1 MVDCEYHLS
10 CKNSPN
16 RFQRDRRTG
25 AIADEGEGA
34 RMIHYSFIITEP
46 LSSFSS
52 PDQLRGVL
60 ALLKECGYEGVE
72 LNLAEPPEVDLDRMD
87 QWLTE
92 LGLIVPAFL
101 TGGAYGEG
109 LCLSSPDEAVRDR
122 TAARLIRYL
131 DTAAAFDALLV
142 IGLLQGLRSD
152 EPDPDVAN
160 GRIAAGLRKVAS
172 AAEQRGVQMVL
183 EPVNHLQVGFNNSV
197 AEVRALV
204 AAVGSPALQPM
215 VDTIHLNIEER
226 SLVQPI
232 LDCGSELGHV
242 HLCESNGSLFG
253 TGHIDCARVLRALEA
268 IDYDRFASVKVYRGA
283 TLEEAARTSIDH
295 LLKLG
300 PT

>member
-1 MVDCEYHLS
+1 
-10 CKNSPN
+10 
-16 RFQRDRRTG
+16 
-25 AIADEGEGA
+25 
-34 RMIHYSFIITEP
+34 MIHYSFIITEP

-253 TGHIDCARVLRALEA
+253 TGHIDFARVLRALEA